1 MSEGKDV
8 DNQEISWDMD
18 DIVVHATLTLGAARG
33 RHVDSHALTGI
44 ETWLAPQSGLERKE
58 DRE

>member
-1 MSEGKDV
+1 MSERKDV

-18 DIVVHATLTLGAARG
+18 DIAVHATLTLGAARG
-33 RHVDSHALTGI
+33 RHVDSHALVGI
-44 ETWLAPQSGLERKE
+44 ETWLAMQAGLEGK